1 MNSIFD
7 LLLFSLQKNL
17 SSNIVD
23 LLTSALTTLDIVE
36 IVIYK
41 NGAAKDDQRNLSSKA
56 AYDSKE
62 ENSLSYKVKKQSNDE
77 QRNVS
82 ERVNDD

>member
-41 NGAAKDDQRNLSSKA
+41 KGQPRTIKETCQAKLLMIPKKKILSLTKLRSSPMMNKETCQR
-56 AYDSKE
+56 E
-62 ENSLSYKVKKQSNDE
+62 
-77 QRNVS
+77 
-82 ERVNDD
+82 